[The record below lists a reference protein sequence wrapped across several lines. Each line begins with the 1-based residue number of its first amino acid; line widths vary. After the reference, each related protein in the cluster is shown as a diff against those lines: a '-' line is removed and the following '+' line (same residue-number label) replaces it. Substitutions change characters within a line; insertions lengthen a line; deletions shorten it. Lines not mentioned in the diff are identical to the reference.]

1 MTRDPSAGVT
11 LIEMVVALAI
21 FGLIGAAGYS
31 MLDQVL
37 RIDARTSGRLDRL
50 GDMQRALFLVG
61 QDFAQADGH
70 SVRQDDGLSMTRN
83 GVVIRYRL
91 AGDVLQRDLHDA
103 EASMAEQVLVEGVQ
117 GLQWRF
123 LEGNRWVAGLPA
135 GAGKPR
141 NPRAVELVLDLT
153 GGQQV
158 RQVAVLPAE
167 AD

>member
-1 MTRDPSAGVT
+1 MTRDPTAGVT

-21 FGLIGAAGYS
+21 FALIGGAGYS

-37 RIDARTSGRLDRL
+37 RIDAGTSGRLDRL

-61 QDFAQADGH
+61 QDFAQAGGH
-70 SVRQDDGLSMTRN
+70 SVRQDDGLNLTRD

-91 AGDVLQRDLHDA
+91 AGDGLRRDLRDA
-103 EASMAEQVLVEGVQ
+103 GESVAEQVLVEGVQ

-123 LEGNRWVAGLPA
+123 LNGGQWGADLPA
-135 GAGKPR
+135 GAGRPR
-141 NPRAVELVLDLT
+141 NPRAVEVVLTLT

-158 RQVAVLPAE
+158 RQAAVLPAE